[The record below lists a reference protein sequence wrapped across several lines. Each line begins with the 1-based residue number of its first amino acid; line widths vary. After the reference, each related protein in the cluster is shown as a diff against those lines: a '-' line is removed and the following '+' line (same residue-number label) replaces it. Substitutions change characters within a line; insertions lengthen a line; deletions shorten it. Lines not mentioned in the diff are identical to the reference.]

1 MLNTP
6 EGKDEILK
14 LNVLLLLASIYQE
27 TDFAL
32 SEKMAQTAYNYAV
45 NLGNDKLALESGKI
59 LVRLFGLK
67 GDEAGALK
75 QQKLNETH
83 AK

>member
-1 MLNTP
+1 MLNMP

-14 LNVLLLLASIYQE
+14 LTVLLLLASIYQE

-45 NLGNDKLALESGKI
+45 NLGNDILALEAGKI
-59 LVRLFGLK
+59 LVRLLSLK

-75 QQKLNETH
+75 QQRLNETH
-83 AK
+83 A